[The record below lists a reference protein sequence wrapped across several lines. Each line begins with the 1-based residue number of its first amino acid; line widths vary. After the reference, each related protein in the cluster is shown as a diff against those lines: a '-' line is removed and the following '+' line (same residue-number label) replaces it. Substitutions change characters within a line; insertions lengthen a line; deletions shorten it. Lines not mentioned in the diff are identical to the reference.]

1 MNILMSTKKSTLA
14 GKQHNSLTLHDVFR
28 VVFILTIFV
37 AGTTSPIRYLFESPP
52 DDAHPG
58 VTAMGL
64 LAAAVYCGL
73 ACPMAII
80 VWIRWWR
87 NKDLSRVNWT
97 MRFDWAANAGGVIGT
112 IGGIVRGSAGLT
124 MTEGIAYFV
133 VLAGFFALL
142 KSHFVEYM
150 LPTPFKVISRKEMLR
165 AVV

>member
-1 MNILMSTKKSTLA
+1 MTDKT
-14 GKQHNSLTLHDVFR
+14 HNSLTIHDGFR
-28 VVFILTIFV
+28 VVFIVFMFF
-37 AGTTSPIRYLFESPP
+37 AGTTAPIRYLLESPP

-64 LAAAVYCGL
+64 LAAAVYCAL

-97 MRFDWAANAGGVIGT
+97 MRFDWAANAGGVIAT
-112 IGGIVRGSAGLT
+112 IGGIVRGGAGLT
-124 MTEGIAYFV
+124 TTEGVTYFV

-142 KSHFVEYM
+142 KSHFVGYM
-150 LPTPFKVISRKEMLR
+150 LPTPFTVISRKEMLR
-165 AVV
+165 AVDGLSAKPN